1 MKKCIVISDSFKGSL
16 SSSGICGIVRQT
28 DCPGWTLA
36 AIPVA
41 DGGEGTVDCFLDACG
56 GRRVTV
62 DVSGP
67 LGQSVQAAYA
77 MLPDGTAVV
86 ECASAAGLPQVADH
100 PDPAR
105 ATTYGVGQLMR
116 HAAENGAARL
126 ILGLGGS
133 CTNDGGCGAAAAL
146 GVRFLDGTGQS
157 FVPTGATL
165 RRIAHIEL
173 SGLNRS
179 FAALPLTVMCDI
191 DNPMYGP
198 RGAAYVFAPQKGADP
213 ALVEQLDQGLHHL
226 ARVIRQELGQEVS
239 ALPGAGAAG
248 GFGAGC
254 VAFLGGQL
262 RSGIDTVLDTVDFDR
277 RLPGCDLVITGE
289 GKLDLQ
295 SLGGKVIS
303 GVSARCRRAGV
314 PVLAL
319 VGLVELTPGQLA
331 AGGLTD
337 AVSINPPGI
346 TLDEAMDHAA
356 DNYRTALAQVL
367 SRYMDSKQP

>member
-16 SSSGICGIVRQT
+16 SSSSICGIVRQT
-28 DCPGWTLA
+28 ACPGWMLE

-56 GRRVTV
+56 GQRIEVEVT
-62 DVSGP
+62 GP
-67 LGQSVQAAYA
+67 LHHPVQAAYA

-86 ECASAAGLPQVADH
+86 ECASAAGLPQVEGH
-100 PDPAR
+100 PDPAG

-146 GVRFLDGTGQS
+146 GVRFLDGSGES

-165 RRIAHIEL
+165 QRIAHIEL

-198 RGAAYVFAPQKGADP
+198 NGAAYVFAPQKGADP
-213 ALVEQLDQGLHHL
+213 SLVEQLDRGLVHL
-226 ARVIRQELGQEVS
+226 AEVIRQELGLDVS

-254 VAFLGGQL
+254 VAFLGAQL
-262 RSGIDTVLDTVDFDR
+262 RSGIDTVLDTVDLDR

-289 GKLDLQ
+289 GKLDSQ

-303 GVSARCRRAGV
+303 GVAARCHRAGV

-319 VGLVELTPGQLA
+319 VGLVDLPPAQITD
-331 AGGLTD
+331 GGLAD
-337 AVSINPPGI
+337 AVSINPPEI
-346 TLDEAMDHAA
+346 TLDEAMRSAA
-356 DNYRTALAQVL
+356 DNYRAALAQVL
-367 SRYMDSKQP
+367 HRYA